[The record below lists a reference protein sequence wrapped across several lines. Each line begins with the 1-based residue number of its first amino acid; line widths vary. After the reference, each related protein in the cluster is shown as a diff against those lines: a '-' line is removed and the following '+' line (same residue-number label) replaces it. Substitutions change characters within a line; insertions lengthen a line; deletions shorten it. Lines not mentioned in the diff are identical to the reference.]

1 MTCALVVRGVGAIRG
16 IWQEGDMIKPMI
28 ASALTISACLFSAP
42 AIAKWHAANSAVET
56 AAKEPRIAAVLAAA
70 DRMDQAILARD
81 AEAFGS
87 FFEAGALVNSPYN
100 TIATREIAV
109 GRIRNGMI
117 DYTSLERTIEHAVT
131 RGDHEVILMGE
142 ETYTPIHSSQFAG
155 QTLRRRTT
163 ELWSDVNGSPKLV
176 LRQATVV
183 SVATKP

>member
-1 MTCALVVRGVGAIRG
+1 
-16 IWQEGDMIKPMI
+16 MIKPMI
-28 ASALTISACLFSAP
+28 AIALTATAYVSSAP
-42 AIAKWHAANSAVET
+42 AIAKWRSANLAVAA

-70 DRMDQAILARD
+70 DRMDEAILARD
-81 AEAFGS
+81 ADAFGS

-100 TIATREIAV
+100 TVATREIAV

-117 DYTSLERTIEHAVT
+117 DYTSLERTIEYAVT

-142 ETYTPIHSSQFAG
+142 ETYMPVHNSQFAG

-163 ELWSDVNGSPKLV
+163 ELWSDASGSPKLV
-176 LRQATVV
+176 LRQATIV

>member
-1 MTCALVVRGVGAIRG
+1 MIRPVIAI
-16 IWQEGDMIKPMI
+16 
-28 ASALTISACLFSAP
+28 ALTTIACLSSAP
-42 AIAKWHAANSAVET
+42 AIAKWRAANSEVAN
-56 AAKEPRIAAVLAAA
+56 AAKRPRIAAVLTAA
-70 DRMDQAILARD
+70 DRMDNAILARD

-100 TIATREIAV
+100 TVATRDIAV

-117 DYTSLERTIEHAVT
+117 DYTSLERTIEYAVT

-142 ETYTPIHSSQFAG
+142 ETYTPVHSSQFAG

-163 ELWSDVNGSPKLV
+163 ELWSDASGSPKLV
-176 LRQATVV
+176 LRQATIV